1 MRRFVIRSSPSPSH
15 FHVLTALG
23 NVEYRNLRSGEQVDC
38 QQSSNGQLIVDD
50 DIEIIETD
58 RRISF
63 ILIVEKDTVFQ
74 VANVPHTC
82 RGNLLVMTLAFTQ

>member
-1 MRRFVIRSSPSPSH
+1 MLSV
-15 FHVLTALG
+15 LG
-23 NVEYRNLRSGEQVDC
+23 NAEYRNLRTGEQVNC
-38 QQSSNGQLIVDD
+38 RQSSNGQLIVDD

-74 VANVPHTC
+74 VVHRTHTAL
-82 RGNLLVMTLAFTQ
+82 RHLPM